1 MPVLD
6 RGRLCGIVAEV
17 DLLNHILVKGAS
29 FESTIEPII
38 EADYQTVTPQT
49 KVRLLKTI
57 FNDAKMVCVLSS
69 GPVSGGDG
77 NKADKSTVPS
87 DSLLGVITKIDLI
100 DYLATRRS

>member
-1 MPVLD
+1 M
-6 RGRLCGIVAEV
+6 
-17 DLLNHILVKGAS
+17 LNHILVKGSSLDAS
-29 FESTIEPII
+29 IEHII

-69 GPVSGGDG
+69 GPVSSADG
-77 NKADKSTVPS
+77 NKIDRTTVPS

-100 DYLATRRS
+100 DYLSTRRN